1 MKILFAAVA
10 LMAFG
15 QAAQAA
21 EPATAPLVLNDT
33 QMDQV
38 TAGGPPAM
46 YFGGGG
52 ANQQATRYG
61 RLSGGA
67 ADPYPTINAGSRRG
81 GAYGGQA

>member
-1 MKILFAAVA
+1 MKTLFAAVA
-10 LMAFG
+10 LMTFG
-15 QAAQAA
+15 QAALAT
-21 EPATAPLVLNDT
+21 EPATAPLVLNDM

-38 TAGGPPAM
+38 TAGAPPAQ

-67 ADPYPTINAGSRRG
+67 TDPYPTINAGRLRG
-81 GAYGGQA
+81 SGGQS